1 MVHNQKT
8 QKSSISKN
16 SRTRLPIKTLVT
28 TALLVSMS
36 VVIGQLSM
44 VFASHTLRIG
54 IARIPIVIA
63 SMLFGPFAGALAGF
77 IQDIIGVMLIGGGF
91 HPGFT
96 LSSILVGT
104 IPGLVVWFTRSKLG
118 KKKTFTL
125 FNAAVSTVLV
135 FLLVNLTL
143 DAYWASTILGKAYLV
158 LLPARAL
165 IYGLVAVITTVVI
178 LTLSG
183 VLESFKNKT
192 LKL

>member
-1 MVHNQKT
+1 MIDNKRTPKSPAPKT
-8 QKSSISKN
+8 QG
-16 SRTRLPIKTLVT
+16 TRLPIKALVT
-28 TALLVSMS
+28 SALLVSMS

-44 VFASHTLRIG
+44 IFANHTLRIG

-96 LSSILVGT
+96 LSSVLVGM
-104 IPGLVVWFTRSKLG
+104 IPGMVVWFTRSKLG

-125 FNAAVSTVLV
+125 FNAAVSMVLI
-135 FLLVNLTL
+135 FFLVNLTL
-143 DAYWASTILGKAYLV
+143 DTYWASTILGDAYLV
-158 LLPARAL
+158 LLPLRAT

-183 VLESFKNKT
+183 VLQSFKERT

>member
-8 QKSSISKN
+8 QKSNVSKR
-16 SRTRLPIKTLVT
+16 SGARLPIKTLVT
-28 TALLVSMS
+28 SALLVSMS

-44 VFASHTLRIG
+44 IFANHTLRIG

-77 IQDIIGVMLIGGGF
+77 IQDIVGVMLIGGGF

-96 LSSILVGT
+96 LSAVLVGM
-104 IPGLVVWFTRSKLG
+104 IPGMVVWFTRSKLG

-135 FLLVNLTL
+135 FILVNLTL
-143 DAYWASTILGKAYLV
+143 DTYWASTILGDAYFV
-158 LLPARAL
+158 LLPLRAT
-165 IYGLVAVITTVVI
+165 IYGLIAVITTVVI

-183 VLESFKNKT
+183 ILESFKENT

>member
-1 MVHNQKT
+1 MVHNR
-8 QKSSISKN
+8 KSSKSDVSKK
-16 SRTRLPIKTLVT
+16 SGSVLPVKTLVT
-28 TALLVSMS
+28 SALLVSMS

-44 VFASHTLRIG
+44 VFANHTLRIG

-77 IQDIIGVMLIGGGF
+77 IQDIVGVILIGGGF

-96 LSSILVGT
+96 LSSVLVGM
-104 IPGLVVWFTRSKLG
+104 IPGSVVWFSRNKLG

-125 FNAAVSTVLV
+125 FNAAVSTALI

-143 DAYWASTILGKAYLV
+143 DTYWASTILGDAYFV
-158 LLPARAL
+158 LLPLRAI

-178 LTLSG
+178 LTLANT
-183 VLESFKNKT
+183 LESFKEKT
-192 LKL
+192 LRL

>member
-1 MVHNQKT
+1 MVHNH
-8 QKSSISKN
+8 KSSKSDVSKK
-16 SRTRLPIKTLVT
+16 SGSVLPVKTLVT
-28 TALLVSMS
+28 SALLVSMS

-44 VFASHTLRIG
+44 VFANHTLRIG

-77 IQDIIGVMLIGGGF
+77 IQDIVGVILIGGGF

-96 LSSILVGT
+96 LSSVLVGM
-104 IPGLVVWFTRSKLG
+104 IPGLVVWFSRNKLG

-125 FNAAVSTVLV
+125 FNAAVSTALI

-143 DAYWASTILGKAYLV
+143 DTYWASTILGDAYFV
-158 LLPARAL
+158 LLPLRAI

-178 LTLSG
+178 LTLAST
-183 VLESFKNKT
+183 LESFKEKT
-192 LKL
+192 LRL